1 MTVIPTNIFG
11 EFDNFSIENGHVIPG
26 LMHKCY
32 LAKKNKTDF
41 TIWGSGT
48 PLRQFLYAK
57 DLGKLF
63 LWTLKNYDENEPII
77 LSVPPEAEVSIKDVA
92 LAIAKAM
99 KFEGNVVFDTSKAD
113 GQFKKTASNAKLMK
127 LNPDFQFTPIEEAL
141 RSSVEWFEA
150 NFETCRK

>member
-1 MTVIPTNIFG
+1 LKPAFLASNYVLTVLSLSLSCSLLSCVT
-11 EFDNFSIENGHVIPG
+11 EN
-26 LMHKCY
+26 
-32 LAKKNKTDF
+32 NTDF

-63 LWTLKNYDENEPII
+63 LWTLKEYDESEPII

-99 KFEGNVVFDTSKAD
+99 KFKGNVV
-113 GQFKKTASNAKLMK
+113 
-127 LNPDFQFTPIEEAL
+127 
-141 RSSVEWFEA
+141 V
-150 NFETCRK
+150 